1 MSVWWYLAIAA
12 LIVLIINVFVVLLF
26 VITGERSARADDA
39 FFDSWRRPSA
49 ETRLRPNVFRRPSL
63 GRTQWVFEAA
73 IIVVSLAVAYFA
85 ATL

>member
-39 FFDSWRRPSA
+39 FFDS
-49 ETRLRPNVFRRPSL
+49 
-63 GRTQWVFEAA
+63 
-73 IIVVSLAVAYFA
+73 
-85 ATL
+85 